1 MCRPCVAAGSC
12 PWLEGGCACHEGTLI
27 RHDLRSCLPTPFGLR
42 PFPPDRGN
50 RPSPL
55 EGEGFQAADSRPYE
69 ETGAFRNIG
78 RGRSQTGPRAA
89 TWGRPYWVTFSQR
102 KAFGRPQ
109 GSPLRI
115 SKNGGRVWDPPLQK
129 TKPFRVC
136 RRGRTLAGPPGNGT
150 RLGRAA
156 QCAAPTKKRERSG
169 ISVGAGPRPARGRT
183 LCAPTVETVCPY
195 NQGRSPHPS
204 RLRRATFP

>member
-1 MCRPCVAAGSC
+1 MCRLCVAAGSC
-12 PWLEGGCACHEGTLI
+12 PWHE
-27 RHDLRSCLPTPFGLR
+27 
-42 PFPPDRGN
+42 RGA
-50 RPSPL
+50 R
-55 EGEGFQAADSRPYE
+55 A
-69 ETGAFRNIG
+69 TGAPSSVTTFGRASLPLLAFGHFPLTGGIG
-78 RGRSQTGPRAA
+78 LPPWRG
-89 TWGRPYWVTFSQR
+89 

-136 RRGRTLAGPPGNGT
+136 RRGRILAGPSGNGR

-156 QCAAPTKKRERSG
+156 RCAAPTKKRERSG